1 MEIEEL
7 ERPLSIW
14 DEYQIERK
22 VGNSP
27 PHGENAS
34 TVSKKALSR
43 NCQVPDQSSSQTQG
57 W

>member
-1 MEIEEL
+1 MDIEEL
-7 ERPLSIW
+7 ERRLSIW

-27 PHGENAS
+27 PRGEKAS
-34 TVSKKALSR
+34 TVSKKTLSR
-43 NCQVPDQSSSQTQG
+43 NYQVPDQSSSQTQG

>member
-1 MEIEEL
+1 MDIEEL
-7 ERPLSIW
+7 ERRLSIW
-14 DEYQIERK
+14 DEYQIESK

-27 PHGENAS
+27 PRGEKAS
-34 TVSKKALSR
+34 TVSKKTLSR

>member
-14 DEYQIERK
+14 NEYQIERK
-22 VGNSP
+22 VKNSP
-27 PHGENAS
+27 PRGEKAS

-43 NCQVPDQSSSQTQG
+43 NCQTPDQSSSQTQG